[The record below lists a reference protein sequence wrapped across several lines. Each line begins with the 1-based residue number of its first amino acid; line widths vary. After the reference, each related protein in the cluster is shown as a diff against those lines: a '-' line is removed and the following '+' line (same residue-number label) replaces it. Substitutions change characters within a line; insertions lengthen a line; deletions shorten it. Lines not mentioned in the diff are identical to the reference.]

1 MTAKELQ
8 RLNRHELLEM
18 LIAQTEKIE
27 HLQHQLE
34 AAESELHS
42 KRITI
47 ENAGSIA
54 EASLQLNGV
63 FEAAQNAAEEYLEN
77 IKRMSEQRDAVLQ
90 KLQADAQKH
99 AAAII
104 AEADAYSVKTRTE
117 ANDYWRQVS
126 DKAQALLR
134 DQESL
139 RQLILGG
146 RNST

>member
-1 MTAKELQ
+1 MTVKELQ

-34 AAESELHS
+34 AAESELRS

-77 IKRMSEQRDAVLQ
+77 IKRMSEQQDAVLQ

-117 ANDYWRQVS
+117 ADDYWQQVS